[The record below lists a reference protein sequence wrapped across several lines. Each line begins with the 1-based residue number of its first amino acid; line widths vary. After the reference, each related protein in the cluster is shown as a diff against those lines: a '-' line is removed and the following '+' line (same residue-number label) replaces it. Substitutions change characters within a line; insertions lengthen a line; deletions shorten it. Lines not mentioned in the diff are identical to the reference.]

1 MKKTPNLA
9 SQYYHWLSSV
19 FISFTLVISALFIG
33 FLVMPMAQR
42 AATDLAGLIVLSAQ
56 TWSELPPEARPAFQ
70 NELNSKH
77 DLELH
82 PAKRYT
88 ATDDLHPPFIYLVER
103 ALSAKIPNASH
114 LLKERRG
121 DEVWYWINVP
131 TGSDV
136 IAIAFPQ
143 DRYDSQPIEI
153 LTGGLLIG
161 VFVSWALARWL
172 SKRIA
177 EPIEKLSNAISKVGQ
192 GNSVSAIQV
201 FGPKE
206 IAALI
211 QHFNLMTK
219 QVQDLIAA
227 RTHLLA
233 GISHD
238 LRTPLT
244 RMLLSLELMRVKLDT
259 SLIER
264 VERDV
269 HHMNQLISQVLD
281 LSRGLAQE
289 PVQQLNTQQFMQ
301 ALADQYSPKTQYISL
316 HVQDGVLHAPPI
328 ALSRAIT
335 NLLDNALR
343 YAPGKPIELRLEMD
357 STKVRIGVLDNG
369 PGVPESQLF
378 LILEPFHR
386 LEISRSPLTG
396 GSGLGLSIVS
406 ELCKAN
412 SWTLEITN
420 KPNGGLQAW
429 ITLAK

>member
-1 MKKTPNLA
+1 MKKIPSLA
-9 SQYYHWLSSV
+9 SQYYRWLSTV
-19 FISFTLVISALFIG
+19 FISFTLLISALFIS

-70 NELNSKH
+70 NELHINH
-77 DLELH
+77 ELELH
-82 PAKRYT
+82 PAKRYS
-88 ATDDLHPPFIYLVER
+88 ATDDLHPPFIYLVEQ
-103 ALSAKIPNASH
+103 ALAAKIPNASH

-121 DEVWYWINVP
+121 DEVWYWVNVP

-143 DRYDSQPIEI
+143 DRYDSQPLEI
-153 LTGGLLIG
+153 LAAGLLMGI
-161 VFVSWALARWL
+161 FVSWALARWL

-192 GNSVSAIQV
+192 GDSVSVIQV

-211 QHFNLMTK
+211 QHFNLMTQ

-244 RMLLSLELMRVKLDT
+244 RMLLSLELMRIKPDA

-264 VERDV
+264 VEKDV

-281 LSRGLAQE
+281 LSRGLGQE
-289 PVQQLNTQQFMQ
+289 PAQHLNAQQFMQ
-301 ALADQYSPKTQYISL
+301 GLADEYTPKTQHISL

-328 ALSRAIT
+328 ALGRAIT
-335 NLLDNALR
+335 NLLENALR
-343 YAPGKPIELRLEMD
+343 YAPGKPIELHLEMD
-357 STKVRIGVLDNG
+357 SSKVRIGVLDNG
-369 PGVPESQLF
+369 PGVPESQLS
-378 LILEPFHR
+378 LILEPFQR
-386 LEISRSPLTG
+386 LETSRSPLTG

-412 SWTLEITN
+412 TWAFEVSN
-420 KPNGGLQAW
+420 RPNGGLQAW
-429 ITLAK
+429 ITLAA